1 MAAKEL
7 QSAESAEVRE
17 LEVVQIGEKNK
28 GGRPPKLTEAAIAH
42 FAQTVE
48 EHSLGQRVLCL
59 AFIQTNVHA
68 SPQLGILQP
77 VERK

>member
-1 MAAKEL
+1 MFFQTAGPITL
-7 QSAESAEVRE
+7 V
-17 LEVVQIGEKNK
+17 L
-28 GGRPPKLTEAAIAH
+28 EAAIAH

-48 EHSLGQRVLCL
+48 EHSLGQRVLGL
-59 AFIQTNVHA
+59 AFIQTNVDA